1 MDKLIMNSIK
11 LIATGIFLGIGLFI
25 GASIGKE
32 VIKVSFPKLY
42 KLEREEK
49 K

>member
-1 MDKLIMNSIK
+1 MDKLITNSIK
-11 LIATGIFLGIGLFI
+11 LISTGIFLGIGLVI

-32 VIKVSFPKLY
+32 VIKISFPRLY
-42 KLEREEK
+42 KLKRHEK

>member
-1 MDKLIMNSIK
+1 MDKILMTSIK
-11 LIATGIFLGIGLFI
+11 LIATGIFLGIGLVI

-32 VIKVSFPKLY
+32 VIKISFPGY
-42 KLEREEK
+42 NKLEKEK

>member
-1 MDKLIMNSIK
+1 MDKIFMTSIK
-11 LIATGIFLGIGLFI
+11 LIATGIFLGIGLVI

-32 VIKVSFPKLY
+32 VMKISFPRY
-42 KLEREEK
+42 NRLEKEK

>member
-1 MDKLIMNSIK
+1 MDKIIMSSIK
-11 LIATGIFLGIGLFI
+11 LIATGIFLGIGLVI

-32 VIKVSFPKLY
+32 VIKISFPRY
-42 KLEREEK
+42 RLEKEK

>member
-11 LIATGIFLGIGLFI
+11 LIATGIFLGIGLVI

-32 VIKVSFPKLY
+32 VIKLSFPRYNKFE
-42 KLEREEK
+42 KEK

>member
-1 MDKLIMNSIK
+1 MDKIIVTSIK
-11 LIATGIFLGIGLFI
+11 LIATGIFLGIGLVI

-32 VIKVSFPKLY
+32 VIKISFPGY
-42 KLEREEK
+42 DKLEKEK